1 MKTIKNKITLV
12 SSITC
17 ILSLILASAVSYF
30 IFYNSIISESRNKI
44 SAQSDK
50 YAETINGWIEGQGK
64 IVDEIGDAV
73 EQMDISDDK
82 GLLKYLTLKTKSNP
96 YSLAVYMGFQ
106 NKRYIDGSGWIPDS
120 GYDCTQRIWYKDA
133 LNKKDLTYSEPYV
146 DALTKKMVIS
156 ISRPL
161 IKNNKIIGV
170 VSSDVK
176 IDTIVNIINKAKP
189 INNSYAFLL
198 DSQNNF
204 MIHPN
209 KNFKPTEKSS
219 QNINK
224 VMNGRFS
231 AIVKNDMILLEDY
244 DGVYK
249 YFTTSKIPSCA
260 WTVGLSVPK
269 SELEKPLR
277 KLLLW
282 LVLVIIV
289 SLIFAVG
296 ISMYFGRRIG
306 NPILSLSK
314 DVNRISDFDLTE
326 DHSFD
331 YLLKREDE
339 IGKLANSFKI
349 MKEELTGL
357 VKNILDNSQKM
368 STDSEKFSE
377 VIGEISIK
385 TQNMGGA
392 VKNIVNSVQES
403 GAVSEEISASIEE
416 VDANI
421 NELSSKA
428 SDGNDVAGKF
438 KKNAEN
444 INIKVEASIKNIEVL
459 YSKKEQSII
468 NAIQDGRVVGN
479 IMIMADTIADIAEK
493 INLLSL
499 NAAIEAARAGEN
511 GKGFAVVAEEVR
523 KLAEQSSQA
532 VSGIQNTIVDVRKAF
547 EKISHNAKQ
556 VLGFINEDINPQ
568 FMNFQNMGNEFYN
581 DSDYTSKMSR
591 EIAVFSDQLTDTIS
605 EVSKAVQV
613 MAVNLQNS
621 SGNVEI
627 IKSDIDKNIKSIEQA
642 AVTAQE
648 QTKMAQKLNEIVKKF
663 KI

>member
-1 MKTIKNKITLV
+1 LKTIKNKIILV

-30 IFYNSIISESRNKI
+30 IFYNSIISESKSKI

-50 YAETINGWIEGQGK
+50 YGETINGWIEGQGK
-64 IVDEIGDAV
+64 IVDEIGDAI
-73 EQMDISDDK
+73 EQMDTSDNK
-82 GLLKYLTLKTKSNP
+82 GLLRYLTLKTKSNP

-106 NKRYIDGSGWIPDS
+106 DKRYIDGSGWIPDS
-120 GYDCTQRIWYKDA
+120 SFNCTQRIWYKDA
-133 LNKKDLTYSEPYV
+133 LQKKGLTYSEPYV

-161 IKNNKIIGV
+161 IKNDKVIGV

-204 MIHPN
+204 MVHPN

-224 VMNGRFS
+224 VMDGRFS
-231 AIVKNDMILLEDY
+231 AIMKGNMILLEDY
-244 DGVYK
+244 DGVNK
-249 YFTTSKIPSCA
+249 YFTTSKIPSCG
-260 WTVGLSVPK
+260 WTVGLSVPEN
-269 SELEKPLR
+269 ELKKPLR

-282 LVLVIIV
+282 LILVIAI
-289 SLIFAVG
+289 SLVFAVCV
-296 ISMYFGRRIG
+296 SMYFGKRIG
-306 NPILSLSK
+306 NPILSLAK
-314 DVNRISDFDLTE
+314 DVNRISDFDLTQ
-326 DHSFD
+326 DNSFD

-339 IGKLANSFKI
+339 IGQLANSFKI
-349 MKEELTGL
+349 MREELTGL
-357 VKNILDNSQKM
+357 VKNIFDNSQKM
-368 STDSEKFSE
+368 SVDSEKFSKA
-377 VIGEISIK
+377 IGEISIK

-392 VKNIVNSVQES
+392 LRNIVNSVQES

-416 VDANI
+416 IDANI

-428 SDGNDVAGKF
+428 DEGNDVADKF
-438 KKNAEN
+438 RKSAEN
-444 INIKVEASIKNIEVL
+444 INVKVKLSTKNIESI
-459 YSKKEQSII
+459 YKEKEQGII
-468 NAIQDGRVVGN
+468 NAIQEGKIVEN
-479 IMIMADTIADIAEK
+479 IVIMADTIANIAEK

-499 NAAIEAARAGEN
+499 NAAIEAARAGES
-511 GKGFAVVAEEVR
+511 GKGFAVVAEEVG

-547 EKISHNAKQ
+547 EKISHNAEQ
-556 VLGFINEDINPQ
+556 VLNFINDDINPQ

-613 MAVNLQNS
+613 MAVNLQSS
-621 SGNVEI
+621 SGNAEI
-627 IKSDIDKNIKSIEQA
+627 IKSDMDKNIRSIEQA
-642 AVTAQE
+642 AITAQE
-648 QTKMAQKLNEIVKKF
+648 QTEMAQKLNETVKKF